1 MADIANVSE
10 AQLVSLYDAIT
21 ATRSNIRTRILY

>member
-10 AQLVSLYDAIT
+10 EHLLKLYDAIT
-21 ATRSNIRTRILY
+21 ATRANIRTRVLY